1 MFLLP
6 VIPYETIRGIPHN
19 VGMFLSA
26 KSDPLSLVCISHN
39 VGMFLYCVKSCTLI
53 VSIPYNVGMFLEVK
67 LLILQREYSPQR
79 GDVSAEGEQKAQL
92 EKYSP
97 QRGDVSN

>member
-1 MFLLP
+1 
-6 VIPYETIRGIPHN
+6 
-19 VGMFLSA
+19 
-26 KSDPLSLVCISHN
+26 
-39 VGMFLYCVKSCTLI
+39 
-53 VSIPYNVGMFLEVK
+53 MFLEVK

-97 QRGDVSN
+97 QRGDVSIDNDRIRQLQEYSPQRGDVS